1 MPVIQCPSCSHQ
13 KDVPQENILGKKVR
27 CPECQTVFQ
36 AKPVS
41 PEGANKPMPSE
52 VRRLGHLLPFF
63 QCLLRVVI
71 GAAVGA
77 CIGIPASASLGVL
90 GMLVGAL
97 GGSVGAF
104 AGAIIWTRRTN
115 ISRKHGWLVSFSV
128 LFFFF
133 GALFLIWFSAWA
145 MTTPHRHFNPYGDL

>member
-1 MPVIQCPSCSHQ
+1 M
-13 KDVPQENILGKKVR
+13 
-27 CPECQTVFQ
+27 
-36 AKPVS
+36 
-41 PEGANKPMPSE
+41 
-52 VRRLGHLLPFF
+52 PFF
-63 QCLLRVVI
+63 QCLLKVVI

-77 CIGIPASASLGVL
+77 CIGIPASAFLGVL

-115 ISRKHGWLVSFSV
+115 ISRKYCWLVSFSV

-133 GALFLIWFSAWA
+133 GTLFLIWFLAWA
-145 MTTPHRHFNPYGDL
+145 MTAPHRHFNPYGDL